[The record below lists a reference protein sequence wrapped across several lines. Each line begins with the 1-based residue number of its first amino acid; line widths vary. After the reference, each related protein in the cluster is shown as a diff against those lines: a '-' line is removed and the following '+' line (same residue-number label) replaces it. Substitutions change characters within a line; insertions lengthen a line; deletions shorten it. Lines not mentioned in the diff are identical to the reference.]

1 MWVYHV
7 EDLYRSNER
16 AREVL
21 DELADFCE
29 RTESGK
35 HFTEA
40 FHYWTVLEECGWLAV
55 HRPVHPATGLRYDQQ
70 YYSAELTEE
79 GEQLANYISELR
91 AELAGDDVVR
101 LYHINGG
108 VRLARL
114 TTEHSASSYGLAVL
128 VDCHTGEAIDGNEL
142 VMYRVE
148 ASPEQLAELAR
159 NPGYASYIRVI

>member
-1 MWVYHV
+1 MSMGGEMKEGTRMWLTPKQARLVTGLERYQLDWLRKTGKLLARKWGNMWVYHV

-55 HRPVHPATGLRYDQQ
+55 HRPVHPATGIQFSQEYWR
-70 YYSAELTEE
+70 AELTRE
-79 GEQLANYISELR
+79 GMEVANYI
-91 AELAGDDVVR
+91 AELKVAGPLD
-101 LYHINGG
+101 
-108 VRLARL
+108 
-114 TTEHSASSYGLAVL
+114 
-128 VDCHTGEAIDGNEL
+128 
-142 VMYRVE
+142 
-148 ASPEQLAELAR
+148 
-159 NPGYASYIRVI
+159 